1 MVDINENQSLYGPK
15 VLEKLKLKFQRSFKQ
30 KIIYLLRKM
39 QTIVNVKTLN
49 LRKQNFCP
57 ERKSTLFVKIN
68 LCNVLR
74 KRNFILS
81 SIIFT

>member
-30 KIIYLLRKM
+30 KIIYLLPKM

-57 ERKSTLFVKIN
+57 ECKSTLFVKIN